1 MKKIVILLLA
11 SFFIPFYIFIA
22 LEASYLSRIYYTGIW
37 EHSILLLI
45 ICSTALSISYYC
57 YKYYARD
64 KTPSFFILSLF
75 FIIIGVSFFLHSI
88 AIPSFYFLN
97 ERIFDITEHF
107 GLFLASGVLMALF
120 FPERFIK
127 EALYDNK
134 KKIFFGSI
142 FAMVLLYAAVF
153 LSQDLSKNLA
163 DSINYFIFI
172 SGVFLIAG
180 ISRLLQAREMIFG
193 HMNFYYFIA
202 GLSMLVNA
210 AIIPFFY
217 KEWNLSWWYFHIV
230 ILIAELIIFWGMV
243 KDKKRI

>member
-11 SFFIPFYIFIA
+11 SFFIPFYIFVA

-57 YKYYARD
+57 YKYYTRD

-97 ERIFDITEHF
+97 EQIFDITEHF
-107 GLFLASGVLMALF
+107 GLFLAGGVLMVLF
-120 FPERFIK
+120 LPEHFIK

-134 KKIFFGSI
+134 RKIFFGFI
-142 FAMVLLYAAVF
+142 FAMLLLYATMF
-153 LSQDLSKNLA
+153 LSWDLSRKFS
-163 DSINYFIFI
+163 DSINYFIFV

-180 ISRLLQAREMIFG
+180 IGKLFQAREMIFG
-193 HMNFYYFIA
+193 HAHFYYFIA

-230 ILIAELIIFWGMV
+230 ILAAELAIFWGMV
-243 KDKKRI
+243 KDKPR